1 MKFRTIAFAA
11 LVAATI
17 DARAQEPLSGQILH
31 DTYCVVYHDSRVY
44 TREVRLARDYR
55 EIRAQVRRWQQNI
68 GLKWDDADIERV
80 SNYNCLEVLRAG
92 VPGSVLS
99 C

>member
-1 MKFRTIAFAA
+1 MSFRTVAFAV
-11 LVAATI
+11 LVVATI
-17 DARAQEPLSGQILH
+17 DAQAQEPLRGQVLH
-31 DTYCVVYHDSRVY
+31 DTYCVVCHDSRVY
-44 TREVRLARDYR
+44 TREDRIARDYR

-80 SNYNCLEVLRAG
+80 TNYITSKFYRLPCPDA
-92 VPGSVLS
+92 

>member
-1 MKFRTIAFAA
+1 MKFRTIAFVV

-17 DARAQEPLSGQILH
+17 DARAQEPLPGQILH
-31 DTYCVVYHDSRVY
+31 DTYCVGCHDSRVY
-44 TREVRLARDYR
+44 TREDRLARDDR

-80 SNYNCLEVLRAG
+80 SNYIAFRYYRLACPEA
-92 VPGSVLS
+92 

>member
-1 MKFRTIAFAA
+1 MEFRAIAFAV

-17 DARAQEPLSGQILH
+17 DARAQEPLPGQILH
-31 DTYCVVYHDSRVY
+31 DTYCVICHDSRVY
-44 TREVRLARDYR
+44 TREERLARDYR

-80 SNYNCLEVLRAG
+80 SNYIASKFYRLACPEA
-92 VPGSVLS
+92 